1 MRSGTEAMTWINATL
16 QGILLGGLFGLFAAG
31 LSLVFGVMRLVNLAH
46 GDMAVLAAFAATVVV
61 EKTGAPPLFTL
72 LAVVP
77 FLALLGYVL
86 QRFLL
91 NRTVGT
97 DPLPSLLVTF
107 GVAVIVQNVLL
118 EVFSADTRGL
128 DVGRLATAAVSLPGG
143 IRLGWYSLLIFAVAV
158 AIIGGLQVFLSRS
171 PQGRVMRA
179 TADDPEVARLVGLDS
194 RHVYATATALAFATV
209 AVAGVFLAARTT
221 FSPTSGSSLLI
232 FAFEAVI
239 IGGLGSLWG
248 TLAGGVILGIAQTVG
263 AQIDPSLGILFGHLV
278 FLAVLAIRPQGLLP
292 QVVTA

>member
-1 MRSGTEAMTWINATL
+1 MTWVNATL

-46 GDMAVLAAFAATVVV
+46 GDIAVLAAFCASVVV
-61 EKTGAPPLFTL
+61 TATGVAPLVTL

-77 FLALLGYVL
+77 VLGLLGYVL

-91 NRTVGT
+91 NRTVGA

-107 GVAVIVQNVLL
+107 GLAVIVQNVLL

-128 DVGRLATAAVSLPGG
+128 DVGGLATESLSLPGG
-143 IRLGWYSLLIFAVAV
+143 LRVGWLPLLTFAVAV
-158 AIIGGLQVFLSRS
+158 AIIAGLQLLLSSS
-171 PQGRVMRA
+171 PQGRVLRA

-209 AVAGVFLAARTT
+209 AVAGVFLAARTP
-221 FSPTSGSSLLI
+221 FNPTSGSALLI

-263 AQIDPSLGILFGHLV
+263 SQVDPTLGILVGHLV
-278 FLAVLAIRPQGLLP
+278 FLTVLAIRPQGLLP

>member
-1 MRSGTEAMTWINATL
+1 MTWVNATL

-46 GDMAVLAAFAATVVV
+46 GDIAVLAAFCASVVV
-61 EKTGAPPLFTL
+61 TATGVAPLVTL

-77 FLALLGYVL
+77 VLGLLGYVL

-91 NRTVGT
+91 NRTVGA

-107 GVAVIVQNVLL
+107 GLAVIVQNVLL

-128 DVGRLATAAVSLPGG
+128 DVGGLATESLSLPGG
-143 IRLGWYSLLIFAVAV
+143 LRVGWLPLLTFAVAV
-158 AIIGGLQVFLSRS
+158 AIIAGLQLLLSSS
-171 PQGRVMRA
+171 PQGRVLRA

-221 FSPTSGSSLLI
+221 FNPTSGSALLI

-263 AQIDPSLGILFGHLV
+263 SQVDPTLGILVGHLV
-278 FLAVLAIRPQGLLP
+278 FLTVLAIRPQGLLP

>member
-1 MRSGTEAMTWINATL
+1 MTWVNAAL

-31 LSLVFGVMRLVNLAH
+31 LSLMFGVMRLVNLAH
-46 GDMAVLAAFAATVVV
+46 GDMAVLAAFGAVVVVAATGV
-61 EKTGAPPLFTL
+61 PPLLTL

-77 FLALLGYVL
+77 VLALLGYLL

-91 NRTVGT
+91 NRTVGA

-107 GVAVIVQNVLL
+107 GLAVIVQNVLL
-118 EVFSADTRGL
+118 EAFSADTRGL
-128 DVGRLATAAVSLPGG
+128 DVGGLATAALSLPGG
-143 IRLGWYSLLIFAVAV
+143 LRIGWYALLTFAVAV

-171 PQGRVMRA
+171 SQGRALRA

-194 RHVYATATALAFATV
+194 RHIYAAASALAFATV
-209 AVAGVFLAARTT
+209 AVAGVFLAARTSFT
-221 FSPTSGSSLLI
+221 PTSGSALLI

-248 TLAGGVILGIAQTVG
+248 TLAGGVILGMAQTVG
-263 AQIDPSLGILFGHLV
+263 SQVDPAVGVLVGHLV
-278 FLAVLAIRPQGLLP
+278 FLTVLAIRPQGLLP

>member
-1 MRSGTEAMTWINATL
+1 MTWVNAAL

-46 GDMAVLAAFAATVVV
+46 GDMAVLAAFGAVVVVAAT
-61 EKTGAPPLFTL
+61 GIPPLLTL

-77 FLALLGYVL
+77 VLALLGYLL

-91 NRTVGT
+91 NRTVGA

-107 GVAVIVQNVLL
+107 GLAVIVQNVLL
-118 EVFSADTRGL
+118 EAFSADTRGL
-128 DVGRLATAAVSLPGG
+128 DVGGLATAALSLPGG
-143 IRLGWYSLLIFAVAV
+143 LRIGWYALLTFAVAV
-158 AIIGGLQVFLSRS
+158 AIIAGLQVFLSNS
-171 PQGRVMRA
+171 SQGRALRA

-194 RHVYATATALAFATV
+194 RHVYAAASALAFATV
-209 AVAGVFLAARTT
+209 AVAGVFLAARTSFT
-221 FSPTSGSSLLI
+221 PTSGSALLI

-248 TLAGGVILGIAQTVG
+248 TLAGGVILGMAQTVG
-263 AQIDPSLGILFGHLV
+263 SQVDPALGVLVGHLV

>member
-1 MRSGTEAMTWINATL
+1 MTWVNATL

-46 GDMAVLAAFAATVVV
+46 GDIAVLAAFCAFVVV
-61 EKTGAPPLFTL
+61 NATGASPLLAL

-77 FLALLGYVL
+77 VLALFGYLL

-91 NRTVGT
+91 NRTVGA

-107 GVAVIVQNVLL
+107 GLAVIVQNVLL

-128 DVGRLATAAVSLPGG
+128 DVGGLATASLSLPGG
-143 IRLGWYSLLIFAVAV
+143 LRIGWLSLLTFAVAV
-158 AIIGGLQVFLSRS
+158 AIIGGLQVFLSSS
-171 PQGRVMRA
+171 PQGRVLRA

-209 AVAGVFLAARTT
+209 AIAGVFLAARTT
-221 FSPTSGSSLLI
+221 FNPTSGSSLLI

-263 AQIDPSLGILFGHLV
+263 SQVDPTLGILVGHLV

>member
-1 MRSGTEAMTWINATL
+1 MTWVNAAL

-46 GDMAVLAAFAATVVV
+46 GDMAVLAAFGAVVVVAAT
-61 EKTGAPPLFTL
+61 GIPPLLTL

-77 FLALLGYVL
+77 VLALLGYLL

-91 NRTVGT
+91 NRTVGA

-107 GVAVIVQNVLL
+107 GLAVIVQNVLL
-118 EVFSADTRGL
+118 EAFSADTRGL
-128 DVGRLATAAVSLPGG
+128 DVGGLATAALSLPGG
-143 IRLGWYSLLIFAVAV
+143 LRIGWYALLTFAVAV
-158 AIIGGLQVFLSRS
+158 AIIAVLQVFLSNS
-171 PQGRVMRA
+171 SQGRALRA

-194 RHVYATATALAFATV
+194 RHVYAAASALAFATV
-209 AVAGVFLAARTT
+209 AVAGVFLAARTSFT
-221 FSPTSGSSLLI
+221 PTSGSALLI

-248 TLAGGVILGIAQTVG
+248 TLAGGVILGMAQTVG
-263 AQIDPSLGILFGHLV
+263 SQVDPALGVLVGHLV
-278 FLAVLAIRPQGLLP
+278 FLTVLAIRPQGLLP

>member
-1 MRSGTEAMTWINATL
+1 MTWVNATL

-46 GDMAVLAAFAATVVV
+46 GDMAVLAAFGAVVV
-61 EKTGAPPLFTL
+61 VDASGATPLLTL
-72 LAVVP
+72 PVVVP
-77 FLALLGYVL
+77 VLALFGYLL

-91 NRTVGT
+91 NRTVGE

-107 GVAVIVQNVLL
+107 GLAVIVQNLLL

-128 DVGRLATAAVSLPGG
+128 DIGRLATAALSLPGG
-143 IRLGWYSLLIFAVAV
+143 LRIGWYALLTFAVAV
-158 AIIGGLQVFLSRS
+158 TIIAGLQVFLSS
-171 PQGRVMRA
+171 TPQGRVLRA

-194 RHVYATATALAFATV
+194 RHVYAAATALAFATV
-209 AVAGVFLAARTT
+209 AVAGVFLAARTS
-221 FSPTSGSSLLI
+221 FNPTSGSALLI

-263 AQIDPSLGILFGHLV
+263 SQVDPALGILVGHLV
-278 FLAVLAIRPQGLLP
+278 FLTVLAIRPQGLLP

>member
-1 MRSGTEAMTWINATL
+1 MEAMTWVNAAL

-46 GDMAVLAAFAATVVV
+46 GDMAVLAAFGAIVVV
-61 EKTGAPPLFTL
+61 DATGAPPLLTL

-77 FLALLGYVL
+77 VLASLGYVL
-86 QRFLL
+86 QRSLL
-91 NRTVGT
+91 NRTVGA

-107 GVAVIVQNVLL
+107 GLAVIVQNVLL

-128 DVGRLATAAVSLPGG
+128 DVGGLATAALSLPGG
-143 IRLGWYSLLIFAVAV
+143 LRIGWYALLTFAVAV
-158 AIIGGLQVFLSRS
+158 AIIGGLQVFLSNS
-171 PQGRVMRA
+171 PQGRALRA

-194 RHVYATATALAFATV
+194 RHVYAAATALAFGTV
-209 AVAGVFLAARTT
+209 AVAGIFLAARTS
-221 FSPTSGSSLLI
+221 FNPTSGSALLI

-263 AQIDPSLGILFGHLV
+263 SQVDPALGILIGHLV
-278 FLAVLAIRPQGLLP
+278 FLTVLAIRPQGLLP

>member
-1 MRSGTEAMTWINATL
+1 MTWVNAAL

-46 GDMAVLAAFAATVVV
+46 GDMAVLAAFGAVVVVAAT
-61 EKTGAPPLFTL
+61 GIPPLLTL

-77 FLALLGYVL
+77 VLALLGYLL

-91 NRTVGT
+91 NRTVGA

-107 GVAVIVQNVLL
+107 GLAVIVQNVLL
-118 EVFSADTRGL
+118 EAFSADTRGL
-128 DVGRLATAAVSLPGG
+128 DVGGLATAALSLPGG
-143 IRLGWYSLLIFAVAV
+143 LRIGWYALLTFAVAV
-158 AIIGGLQVFLSRS
+158 AIIAVLQMFLSNS
-171 PQGRVMRA
+171 SQGRALRA

-194 RHVYATATALAFATV
+194 RHVYAAASALAFATV
-209 AVAGVFLAARTT
+209 AVAGVFLAARTSFT
-221 FSPTSGSSLLI
+221 PTSGSALLI

-248 TLAGGVILGIAQTVG
+248 TLAGGVILGMAQTVG
-263 AQIDPSLGILFGHLV
+263 SQVDPALGVLVGDLV
-278 FLAVLAIRPQGLLP
+278 FLTVLAIRPQGLLP